1 MIKHVMNIDLVPG
14 EEPNPRVYL
23 NQYDRLEDALVF
35 RIWHNNQRF
44 TIPSGCKAKIQATKV
59 DRTGFSYDCKI
70 QDNEIIANVEDQMTV
85 FDGVYPCEIR
95 IYKDYYNEIG
105 TINFYMDIEKSPL
118 LDDTKISETD
128 LPAIIAEAQ
137 KQMEAAAA
145 SATEAESF
153 AHGGT
158 GTREGEDTDNAKY
171 WYELATEFKDEVE
184 ASKNAAKQ
192 SEINAA
198 ESEQKSEDWSNISKS
213 WAVGDTGE
221 REGEDT
227 NNSKYWSDLS
237 KDYKVLSESWAVGG
251 TNTRDGEDSNNS
263 KFWAL
268 QSLDHEDKA
277 KEYAKICEQ
286 YSDVLIPEFELNF
299 DDMNLYQTNYYEES
313 VLVFNLTDDKYLEYE
328 FVP

>member
-1 MIKHVMNIDLVPG
+1 MIKHVTNIDLVPG
-14 EEPNPRVYL
+14 EESNPRVYL

-44 TIPSGCKAKIQATKV
+44 TIPDGCSAKIQATKV

-118 LDDTKISETD
+118 LDDTKISETE

-145 SATEAESF
+145 SVTEAESF

-192 SEINAA
+192 SEINA
-198 ESEQKSEDWSNISKS
+198 EDWSNISKS

-237 KDYKVLSESWAVGG
+237 KDYKVLSESWAIGG

-263 KFWAL
+263 KFWAERSAESEKNAENYAGL
-268 QSLDHEDKA
+268 CED
-277 KEYAKICEQ
+277 
-286 YSDVLIPEFELNF
+286 YSNIVVPQFELNF
-299 DDMNLYQTNYYEES
+299 DDMNLYQLNYHEETD
-313 VLVFNLTDDKYLEYE
+313 LVFTLSDDKYLQFEL
-328 FVP
+328 VS